1 VRSWKDRILED
12 LAESARKVAE
22 KRGFRTVVLSAPNDP
37 QSRSIDMFLW
47 SADKGSLHLKVAVD
61 VSDIDYY
68 GQRDL
73 FGVGALLS
81 SRPLAVAEFEDRIEL
96 EDDVVYE
103 KSKLPVVNVRT
114 LDSLLACNKNL
125 YVIGKKKDFF
135 VRINGNALRRERMKR
150 NISLGEL
157 ADLLKVSRKSVY
169 EYERGSYDVSIEVAE
184 KLIEAL
190 SEEILKPFN
199 IYEEEIP
206 ENISLKSKPDNAVEE
221 RAIRIV
227 EEMGAK
233 HYHVKKAFIDII
245 ARKGD
250 KKVLMAVEH
259 AKSPTL
265 IEEKLEDL
273 EKFAFMEKTLRVA
286 LIGDR
291 AVSFSTEVETARLDR
306 LKDMLA
312 DFFAEEK

>member
-1 VRSWKDRILED
+1 MRSWKDRILED

-22 KRGFRTVVLSAPNDP
+22 KRGFRAVVLSAPNDP

-114 LDSLLACNKNL
+114 LDSLLVCNKNL

-286 LIGDR
+286 IIGDR
-291 AVSFSTEVETARLDR
+291 AVSFSAEVETARLDR